1 MNIRPYHSDDCQ
13 AILSLFYETVHK
25 INRRDY
31 TREQIEAWTNNN
43 NIDPIA
49 WNLSLIHH
57 KTLVAEMDN
66 TIVGFGELNGNFLD
80 RLYVHAEYQRRG
92 IATAI
97 MDRLERYAAEQNYT
111 TIVTH
116 ASITAYPFFRDRNYQ
131 LLKEQQ
137 VERHGVF
144 LKNIMMQ
151 KELDIN

>member
-31 TREQIEAWTNNN
+31 TREQIDAWTNNN

-66 TIVGFGELNGNFLD
+66 TIVGFGDLNGNFLD